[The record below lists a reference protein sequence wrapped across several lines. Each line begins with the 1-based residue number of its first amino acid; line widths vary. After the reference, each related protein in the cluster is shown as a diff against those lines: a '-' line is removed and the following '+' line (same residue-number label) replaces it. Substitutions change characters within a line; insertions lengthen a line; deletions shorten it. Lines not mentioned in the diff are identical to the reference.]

1 MTRVEIFENRC
12 EVGKKL
18 CEQIR
23 KNDGQMVNAKN
34 FFERPYYDGEKKYK
48 FSTANYLRLMSS
60 ENIYPDPRWYK
71 ICDVEKNNWK
81 LKGDA
86 KFESFE
92 EWEEQ
97 ECSLAK
103 FYNASQIEEVEK
115 YSSENKN
122 LEEVLE
128 FLQNRGLLNF
138 DDVAISFR
146 DAINAVKKYAGNFV
160 EDELTKILTV
170 QMWTAESKLKTK
182 IKKFL
187 PTFSEEIL
195 TGIEKNPDKIFES
208 ANKAQ
213 AILKNLRREKI
224 LPIEKMSDEEIFHDL
239 KIIFHG
245 SEGEVKN
252 NDGFNYQPESI
263 LKGVAA
269 YKFLSMLKSSEKQ
282 KIWLEFFYMD
292 YSHGKFLILEK
303 DFEILSEES
312 VTDFLKSRLDKNRQ
326 EILKNPLAL
335 KKYISPKIMVRTE
348 DIFNQIN
355 LESENFHSA
364 MKNFE
369 QKEIKYLQS
378 C

>member
-1 MTRVEIFENRC
+1 MTRAEIFENRR
-12 EVGKKL
+12 EVSKKL
-18 CEQIR
+18 CEQLR
-23 KNDGQMVNAKN
+23 QNDWQMINAKN
-34 FFERPYYDGEKKYK
+34 FLERPYYDGEKKYK
-48 FSTANYLRLMSS
+48 FSTANCLRLMSS
-60 ENIYPDPRWYK
+60 ENIYYDPRWYK
-71 ICDVEKNNWK
+71 ISDVEKNNWK
-81 LKGDA
+81 LKADA
-86 KFESFE
+86 KFEFLE
-92 EWEEQ
+92 EWQSEE
-97 ECSLAK
+97 CLLAE

-115 YSSENKN
+115 YSTENKN

-138 DDVAISFR
+138 DEVISFR
-146 DAINAVKKYAGNFV
+146 DAINAVKKYAENFV

-187 PTFSEEIL
+187 PTFSEGIL
-195 TGIEKNPDKIFES
+195 TEIEKNPDRIFES

-213 AILKNLRREKI
+213 AILKSLRREKI
-224 LPIEKMSDEEIFHDL
+224 LPTEKISGEEIFHDL

-245 SEGEVKN
+245 SECEVKN
-252 NDGFNYQPESI
+252 EDGFNYQPESI

-269 YKFLSMLKSSEKQ
+269 YKFLSMLKMSEKQ
-282 KIWLEFFYMD
+282 KIWLEFFYHD
-292 YSHGKFLILEK
+292 YAHGKFLISEN
-303 DFEILSEES
+303 DFGLLQEETL
-312 VTDFLKSRLDKNRQ
+312 TDFLKSRLDKNRQ

-355 LESENFHSA
+355 LESENFQSA

-369 QKEIKYLQS
+369 QEEIRYLQS

>member
-1 MTRVEIFENRC
+1 MTRAEIFENRR
-12 EVGKKL
+12 EVGKKN

-23 KNDGQMVNAKN
+23 KNDGQMINAKN
-34 FFERPYYDGEKKYK
+34 FLERPYYDGEKKYK

-60 ENIYPDPRWYK
+60 ENIYYDPRWYK
-71 ICDVEKNNWK
+71 ISDVEKNNWK
-81 LKGDA
+81 LKADA
-86 KFESFE
+86 KFEFLE
-92 EWEEQ
+92 EWQSEE
-97 ECSLAK
+97 CLLAE

-115 YSSENKN
+115 YSTENKN

-138 DDVAISFR
+138 DEVISFR
-146 DAINAVKKYAGNFV
+146 DAINAVKKYAENFV

-187 PTFSEEIL
+187 PTFSEGIL
-195 TGIEKNPDKIFES
+195 TEIEKNPDRIFES

-213 AILKNLRREKI
+213 AILKSLRREKI
-224 LPIEKMSDEEIFHDL
+224 LPTEKISGEEIFHDL

-245 SEGEVKN
+245 SECEVKN
-252 NDGFNYQPESI
+252 EDGFNYQPESI

-269 YKFLSMLKSSEKQ
+269 YKFLSMLKMSEKQ
-282 KIWLEFFYMD
+282 KIWLEFFYHD
-292 YSHGKFLILEK
+292 YAHGKFLISEN
-303 DFEILSEES
+303 DFGLLQEETL
-312 VTDFLKSRLDKNRQ
+312 TDFLKSRLDKNRQ

-355 LESENFHSA
+355 LESENFQSA

-369 QKEIKYLQS
+369 QEEIRYLQS